1 MNPQS
6 DQDMDLGIQK
16 LEAEINSLPSPK
28 DAIPQPQKPQ
38 KPQTDNSQIVQS
50 TLNRF
55 INWFS
60 RISGLGKLLVIGVA
74 AIVGIAIL
82 RAVLQVV
89 ATVISLAIVGVLLY
103 LGYRLFT
110 ALVVQR
116 KD

>member
-6 DQDMDLGIQK
+6 DQDVALGIQK
-16 LEAEINSLPSPK
+16 LEAEINSPPSSPS
-28 DAIPQPQKPQ
+28 AISQPQKHQ
-38 KPQTDNSQIVQS
+38 LPQTDNSQIVQS

-60 RISGLGKLLVIGVA
+60 GISGLGKLLVIGVA

-89 ATVISLAIVGVLLY
+89 SL
-103 LGYRLFT
+103 
-110 ALVVQR
+110 
-116 KD
+116 